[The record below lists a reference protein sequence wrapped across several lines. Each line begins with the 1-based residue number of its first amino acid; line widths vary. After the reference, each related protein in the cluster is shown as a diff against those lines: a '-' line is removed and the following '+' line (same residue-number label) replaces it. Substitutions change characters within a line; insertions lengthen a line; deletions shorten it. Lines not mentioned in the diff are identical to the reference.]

1 MTQMDLANPIFGM
14 PSSEYYKA
22 FRDYPALY
30 RLLAKGT
37 HSKPAQRFHSA
48 EQLSDQ
54 LAGVLRQIVG
64 GTLGVPVSSN
74 LFVPGI
80 MTTTGKLG
88 FRGEAV
94 LDEGDKA
101 IDHLRF
107 GDQALRGGNYVSAE
121 SFYKQAAK
129 INPNSVDAHL
139 RLAEVYI
146 DTSEFGMALAEV
158 TKVQR
163 MAPGNWKVAWYT
175 GRLLEAQEK
184 YAAAA
189 DYIATAPLTQIEA
202 YSVVTASG
210 SKNVGPRRVHDCDQ
224 LNIDAEII
232 LANQQLFNAAHNVT
246 YPGERTAVERITAGM
261 EEYVGHLTVMQH
273 EFDQASNTA
282 NAQDSHLRNAYQAY
296 LAASSVLHT
305 RIQRQPSI
313 VEDRSTLPACHIGID
328 QHLAQPNT
336 WVNGGIADNIDCL
349 SDINYTHLQ
358 GTTSTGGG
366 YNDVISFL
374 NTALIGAILLSII
387 FVGWLLISTWRMAA
401 VTHRVINVGLSLS
414 LLVGLIFSL
423 MIIGTLLNFTGL
435 PGTHTASQDG
445 AYRQLVKDDYDS
457 VYYAA
462 KLKRYGTD
470 ANADESR
477 WLIALTFNDTTTASG
492 ADHWAADWGT
502 NIQQVQ
508 QLIANAQNNQTW
520 NEEIQPLS
528 DIHSS
533 WNKYITIDRQIR
545 AAANN
550 GSDPQHIHN
559 AEVISTG
566 PSNAAFGTF
575 SDAVTALSKANYDH
589 YNITLSSTQN
599 TLNIYTSL
607 SAILYPLIGL
617 CAAWGIY
624 TRLNEF

>member
-1 MTQMDLANPIFGM
+1 MAKPRVSTTGTSTPYYTPPATSNTGAGKQAQSTPVPGQAVPPTTTPAGPKFVSRVWQQARRTLKGQFIALASGC
-14 PSSEYYKA
+14 
-22 FRDYPALY
+22 L
-30 RLLAKGT
+30 LLAILLALVI
-37 HSKPAQRFHSA
+37 S
-48 EQLSDQ
+48 LSFN
-54 LAGVLRQIVG
+54 R
-64 GTLGVPVSSN
+64 
-74 LFVPGI
+74 
-80 MTTTGKLG
+80 
-88 FRGEAV
+88 
-94 LDEGDKA
+94 
-101 IDHLRF
+101 
-107 GDQALRGGNYVSAE
+107 
-121 SFYKQAAK
+121 AATDLNT
-129 INPNSVDAHL
+129 IANGSIPSVDAAQS
-139 RLAEVYI
+139 LAQYI
-146 DTSEFGMALAEV
+146 DDIDA
-158 TKVQR
+158 K
-163 MAPGNWKVAWYT
+163 
-175 GRLLEAQEK
+175 
-184 YAAAA
+184 AA

-202 YSVVTASG
+202 CSVVTASG

-261 EEYVGHLTVMQH
+261 EEYIGHLTVMQH

-528 DIHSS
+528 DIHSG
-533 WNKYITIDRQIR
+533 WNKYITLDRQIR

-550 GSDPQHIHN
+550 GSDPQHINN